1 MPALYAHKRF
11 GDAVAARLSDEVKE
25 VIQKHP
31 LQFRIGLQGPDP
43 FFFYRPIIKTHVTAL
58 ASEMHEENADAFFKK
73 ARKVIRKKG
82 LQSREYAFI
91 LGFICHF
98 TLDSEC
104 HPYVN
109 EMAEEI
115 GVGHMEIEGEFEKYL
130 LRKDKKDALRHP
142 IASLIPTDIA
152 TVKAFKSF
160 FPEISEAEVKESLIT
175 YRIIKHVFTAP
186 SKYKQAVINAML
198 KIAGI
203 YKKYYGLMHTY
214 QDNELCQ
221 VTNEALDER
230 MKNAVSVA
238 VELIQNYD
246 RSVRTGEA
254 LVERFKRTYD

>member
-11 GDAVAARLSDEVKE
+11 GDAVMAELLGEVKE
-25 VIQKHP
+25 IIQKYP

-43 FFFYRPIIKTHVTAL
+43 FFFYRPIVKNHVTAL
-58 ASEMHEENADAFFKK
+58 ASEMHEENADAFFKQ

-82 LQSREYAFI
+82 IHSREYAFI

-98 TLDSEC
+98 SLDSEC

-109 EMAEEI
+109 KMVEEI

-142 IASLIPTDIA
+142 IAKLIPTDIA

-160 FPEISEAEVKESLIT
+160 FTNISEAEIKESLVT
-175 YRIIKHVFTAP
+175 YRIIKHVFTTS
-186 SKYKQAVINAML
+186 SKYKQAAINTLL
-198 KIAGI
+198 KIAGV

-214 QDNELCQ
+214 RDNEVCQ
-221 VTNEALDER
+221 VSNEGLDER
-230 MKNAVSVA
+230 FRNAVPVA
-238 VELIQNYD
+238 VKLILNYD

-254 LVERFKRTYD
+254 LIERFKRIYD

>member
-11 GDAVAARLSDEVKE
+11 GDAVIAGLPGEIKE

-43 FFFYRPIIKTHVTAL
+43 YFFYRPILKNHVAKL
-58 ASEMHEENADAFFKK
+58 GSDMHKENADVFFKT
-73 ARKVIRKKG
+73 ARKVIRQKG
-82 LQSREYAFI
+82 LDSREYAFI

-98 TLDSEC
+98 ALDSEC

-109 EMAEEI
+109 AMVEEL

-142 IASLIPTDIA
+142 IAKLIPTDIA

-160 FPEISEAEVKESLIT
+160 FPEISEAEIKESLVT
-175 YRIIKHVFTAP
+175 YRLIKHVFTTP
-186 SKYKQAVINAML
+186 SKYKQAVINTLL
-198 KIAGI
+198 KIAGV

-214 QDNELCQ
+214 FDNELCQ
-221 VTNEALDER
+221 VTNEGLEER
-230 MKNAVSVA
+230 LGKAVPVA
-238 VELIQNYD
+238 VELLLNYD